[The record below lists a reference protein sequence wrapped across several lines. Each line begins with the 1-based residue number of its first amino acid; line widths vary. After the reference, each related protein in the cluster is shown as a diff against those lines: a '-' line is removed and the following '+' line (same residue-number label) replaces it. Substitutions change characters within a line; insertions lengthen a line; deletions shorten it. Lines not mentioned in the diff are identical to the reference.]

1 MHACGIRQVLP
12 PGQLGRDAVLRVGH
26 DVDDRL
32 FARSLLEL
40 LEEGPTQTPAMI
52 VRLTGQFVM
61 SSTLVQDSHS
71 SEMSLQR
78 GPAPEPG
85 GAPEVPSWPCR
96 AQPPRTQ
103 LTDRTLSPAQPWLGH
118 CIQLALQLTCY
129 LR

>member
-12 PGQLGRDAVLRVGH
+12 PGQLGREAVLRVGH
-26 DVDDRL
+26 DVNDRL

-40 LEEGPTQTPAMI
+40 LEEGPGMM

-103 LTDRTLSPAQPWLGH
+103 LTDRTLIRRSPG
-118 CIQLALQLTCY
+118 
-129 LR
+129 